1 VPSQPHQYEF
11 ARLNLT
17 YTVLSKRKLMQ
28 LVSENHVNG
37 WDDPRMPTISG
48 LRRRGIPPEAIRD
61 FASRIGVT
69 KNDSTVEVELFNHC
83 VREYLNKVA
92 QRRLGVLRPL
102 KVIIDNYPEGQTEEV
117 GAINNPEDG
126 CSGRRMV
133 PFSRELY
140 IEQDDFMEDPPKKYF
155 RLSLGKEVRFR
166 YAYYITC
173 NEVIKDDGGNVIEL
187 HCTYDPETKGGNSPD
202 GRKVKGTIHWVSA
215 SHAVDAD
222 VNMYEHLFTRP
233 DPGTEGD
240 LIDDINPHSLTTL
253 TGCKL
258 EPLLANSA
266 VGDAVQFERNGYFVT
281 DPNSNPIHLVFNQTM
296 AMRDSWAKIQAK
308 DKSGVK

>member
-1 VPSQPHQYEF
+1 
-11 ARLNLT
+11 
-17 YTVLSKRKLMQ
+17 
-28 LVSENHVNG
+28 
-37 WDDPRMPTISG
+37 
-48 LRRRGIPPEAIRD
+48 
-61 FASRIGVT
+61 
-69 KNDSTVEVELFNHC
+69 
-83 VREYLNKVA
+83 
-92 QRRLGVLRPL
+92 
-102 KVIIDNYPEGQTEEV
+102 
-117 GAINNPEDG
+117 
-126 CSGRRMV
+126 
-133 PFSRELY
+133 
-140 IEQDDFMEDPPKKYF
+140 MEDPPKKYF
-155 RLSLGKEVRFR
+155 RLSPGKEVRFR